1 MPRDALKTLFYPFEA
16 ELLAMPGQGTRALF
30 IGAEPGFRKPQG
42 FDAKLSLVQGFRPHV
57 LALAAA
63 GHDVT
68 ARAEEDGFDI
78 TLVLAGR
85 HRGLNERRV
94 AEAIERTAP
103 GGLIVV
109 AGGKDDGIASLRKRL
124 GGLLEI
130 EDHLPKYHGTALW
143 FRRTAQ
149 VDVAAITLR
158 ADNPE
163 MLVEGRFHTAPGM
176 FSFERVDA
184 GSRLLVDNLP
194 ADIKGKVADF
204 CAGWGYVAA
213 EVVARAKELK
223 ALDLFEADFDAL
235 EAAKANVPAAP
246 VVPAFYWQD
255 LAKEPVERRYDMVV
269 MNPPFH
275 QDRDADPEIGQR
287 MIKAAAAALKPGGR
301 LFIVANRHLPYLA
314 VLAQAFSSVEEI
326 AVDSAFR
333 VYSAKR

>member
-16 ELLAMPGQGTRALF
+16 DVLAMPGQGARVLF
-30 IGAEPGFRKPQG
+30 IGAEPGFRTPQG

-68 ARAEEDGFDI
+68 ARAEEDSFD
-78 TLVLAGR
+78 TALVLAGR
-85 HRGLNERRV
+85 HRGLNELRI
-94 AEAIERTAP
+94 AEAIERVAVR
-103 GGLIVV
+103 GLIVV

-124 GGLLEI
+124 GSMVEI

-149 VDVAAITLR
+149 ADAAAAALR

-163 MLVEGRFHTAPGM
+163 QLVEDRFRTAPGM

-184 GSRLLVDNLP
+184 GSRLLADNLP
-194 ADIKGKVADF
+194 SDIKGKVADF

-213 EVVARAKELK
+213 EVAARAKELK

-235 EAAKANVPAAP
+235 EAAKANVPNTP
-246 VVPAFYWQD
+246 VQPAFHWQD
-255 LAKEPVERRYDMVV
+255 LAKEPVERRYDLVV

-287 MIKAAAAALKPGGR
+287 MIKAASAALKPGGR
-301 LFIVANRHLPYLA
+301 LFMVANRHLPYQP
-314 VLAQAFSSVEEI
+314 VLAQAFSSVQEI

>member
-16 ELLAMPGQGTRALF
+16 ELLAMPGQGMRALF

-42 FDAKLSLVQGFRPHV
+42 FDARLSLVQGFRPHV

-63 GHDVT
+63 GHDVA
-68 ARAEEDGFDI
+68 ARAEDNGFDI

-85 HRGLNERRV
+85 HRGLNELRV
-94 AEAIERTAP
+94 AEAIERVAP

-109 AGGKDDGIASLRKRL
+109 AGGKEDGISSLRKRL

-143 FRRTAQ
+143 FHRTAQ
-149 VDVAAITLR
+149 AEAAAATLR

-163 MLVEGRFHTAPGM
+163 VLVEGRFRTAPGM
-176 FSFERVDA
+176 FSFERIDA

-213 EVVARAKELK
+213 EVVSRAKELK
-223 ALDLFEADFDAL
+223 ALDLFEADFEAL
-235 EAAKANVPAAP
+235 EAARSNVAATSVQP
-246 VVPAFYWQD
+246 GFHWQD
-255 LAKEPVERRYDMVV
+255 LAKEPVERRYDVVV

-275 QDRDADPEIGQR
+275 QDRDADPEIGHR

-301 LFIVANRHLPYLA
+301 LFMVANRHLPYMP
-314 VLAQAFSSVEEI
+314 VLAQAFFSVEEI
-326 AVDSAFR
+326 AVDNAFR